1 MGVYRR
7 SMSNMGIL
15 NMIGLTG
22 SLVFAIPVGVFGLN
36 QLLAGEILLG
46 GGLVVVAVAMV
57 LLPQKLTTPTDI
69 PEELAGTA
77 IGKAIKTPD
86 EDEKQSQSRDRE

>member
-15 NMIGLTG
+15 DMIGLTA

-57 LLPQKLTTPTDI
+57 LLPQRLTTPTDI
-69 PEELAGTA
+69 PGELAGTA
-77 IGKAIKTPD
+77 VEKAVKTPD
-86 EDEKQSQSRDRE
+86 EDENRSRNRE